1 MPKLY
6 VMVALPRSGKSTYVQ
21 EHFSDTVKVSAD
33 QLRLLIYGKR
43 FMFKGEAEVWR
54 TREVMLKALM
64 EQGLE
69 IVIDETNVSK
79 ESRRVLIDLGKEYL
93 YQSVAIVIKTDK
105 EICKKRAIETNQVDL
120 VPVIERMAKKYEE
133 VTEKEGFQ
141 EIIIVDGNADDKVP
155 LEGLKREHHEHLN

>member
-43 FMFKGEAEVWR
+43 FMYKGESEVWR

-69 IVIDETNVSK
+69 IVIDETNMSK
-79 ESRRVLIDLGKEYL
+79 ESRRGLIELAQEYL
-93 YQSVAIVIKTDK
+93 YQPVAIVIKTDK
-105 EICKKRAIETNQVDL
+105 EVCKRRAIETNQEDL
-120 VPVIERMAKKYEE
+120 IPVIERMAKKYEE

-141 EIIIVDGNADDKVP
+141 EIIFVNGNDDVKAP
-155 LEGLKREHHEHLN
+155 LEELRGEQPKHLN